1 MAASHNGTE
10 TTTELE
16 IEALINDVDE
26 KEVSEVVSSLQKEL
40 GAAEESATSVS
51 AVVGTE
57 AAPKPFPGY
66 NGTQDATQDVID
78 LTKPVKTEGQVSP
91 SVQTANIGPV
101 ATGSATNA
109 QTPSAKAPPL
119 QLDGLNNATPRPPF
133 AFSPL
138 GGGLLPAHLQ
148 LTSEE
153 QSAMY
158 RQASLLA
165 VSATAKSG
173 GEKAKEILTLV
184 SKVKDFLT
192 HLIQLAGNSGPQVK
206 TAVQALVQKLVVS
219 ARREVCTRG
228 GGGV

>member
-26 KEVSEVVSSLQKEL
+26 KEVSEVVSSFQKEL
-40 GAAEESATSVS
+40 GASEETGPSASPV
-51 AVVGTE
+51 
-57 AAPKPFPGY
+57 AASDAASKPFPGY
-66 NGTQDATQDVID
+66 NGTQDVAQGVID

-91 SVQTANIGPV
+91 SVHTASVDPV
-101 ATGSATNA
+101 ATGSAESA
-109 QTPSAKAPPL
+109 HTPTTKAPPL
-119 QLDGLNNATPRPPF
+119 QLDGLNNATARPPF
-133 AFSPL
+133 VFSPL

-153 QSAMY
+153 QSALY

-165 VSATAKSG
+165 VSATAKSS
-173 GEKAKEILTLV
+173 GEKAKEILTVV

-206 TAVQALVQKLVVS
+206 TAVQTLVQKLVV
-219 ARREVCTRG
+219 RT
-228 GGGV
+228 